1 MKKPITR
8 QWLWYFSIA
17 VAAIS
22 FYIVFSN
29 FGYATGLLRTL
40 FNILGPFVGGFVI
53 AFLLHGPCSRIEG
66 LLLRLKGKF
75 WQKAARPIALT
86 TVYLVLFGLLGL
98 AVYLLIPALINSV
111 VELTGGL
118 IASLGEMKN
127 YVESLIQP
135 GGLLDKLGLEAQLDT
150 VYAELVKTLTTYLTP
165 DNILTALRGVGTVA
179 SSVVNVVIAVIVSL
193 YMLGGREHLS
203 KAVENLLSLF
213 LRPTT
218 LSAAKNYGWRSTQL
232 FYKYLY
238 GALLDAATV
247 ALVVSVGLLVFRVPY
262 AVLLGITLGLL
273 NLIPYFG
280 AIIGC
285 VGIAIITLLTADIYT
300 AIGVIVF
307 VVVIQQVDANIIQ
320 PRIVGGSVGLRPIYV
335 LLSIT
340 VFGGLFGFW
349 GILLA
354 PPLMGIVQ
362 MLVRDASIKKKEE
375 SAQEQESA
383 PEEETA
389 PEE

>member
-1 MKKPITR
+1 MKHRISR

-53 AFLLHGPCSRIEG
+53 AFLLHGPCCRLEQA
-66 LLLRLKGKF
+66 LLRLKGKF
-75 WQKAARPIALT
+75 WQKAARPLALMV
-86 TVYLVLFGLLGL
+86 VYLVLFGLLSL
-98 AVYLLIPALINSV
+98 AVYLLIPTLITSV
-111 VELTGGL
+111 VELSTGL
-118 IASLGEMKN
+118 IANLGETKN
-127 YVESLIQP
+127 YLETLIEP
-135 GGLLDKLGLEAQLDT
+135 GGLLDKLGIEARLDT
-150 VYAELVKTLTTYLTP
+150 LYADLVKTLTTFVTA
-165 DNILTALRGVGTVA
+165 DNVITALRSVGTVA

-193 YMLGGREHLS
+193 YMLGGREHLAR
-203 KAVENLLSLF
+203 AVENLLSLI

-218 LSAAKNYGWRSTQL
+218 LNAAKHYGRRSTQL
-232 FYKYLY
+232 FYNYLY
-238 GALLDAATV
+238 GALLDAGAV
-247 ALVVSVGLLVFRVPY
+247 ALVVSVGLMIFRVPY
-262 AVLLGITLGLL
+262 AVLMGIVLGVM
-273 NLIPYFG
+273 NLVPYFG

-285 VGIAIITLLTADIYT
+285 VGIAFITLLTTDIYT
-300 AIGVIVF
+300 ALGVTIFIVI
-307 VVVIQQVDANIIQ
+307 IQQVDANIIQ

-362 MLVRDASIKKKEE
+362 MFVRDATAKKKTAATAEV
-375 SAQEQESA
+375 SASDQPSED
-383 PEEETA
+383 
-389 PEE
+389 

>member
-53 AFLLHGPCSRIEG
+53 AFLLHGPCGRIENA
-66 LLLRLKGKF
+66 LLRLKGK
-75 WQKAARPIALT
+75 WWKKAARPLSLT
-86 TVYLVLFGLLGL
+86 IVYLVLFGLLGF

-111 VELTGGL
+111 VELASGL
-118 IASLGEMKN
+118 IASLGEAKN
-127 YVESLIQP
+127 YVESLIRP
-135 GGLLDKLGLEAQLDT
+135 GGVLDKLGLEAHLDT
-150 VYAELVKTLTTYLTP
+150 LYADMVKTLTTYVTP
-165 DNILTALRGVGTVA
+165 DNVITALRSVGTVA
-179 SSVVNVVIAVIVSL
+179 TSVVNVVIAVIVSL

-203 KAVENLLSLF
+203 RALDNFVSLF
-213 LRPTT
+213 VRPTT
-218 LSAAKNYGWRSTQL
+218 LNTIKHYGQRSTQL

-238 GALLDAATV
+238 GALLDAGAI
-247 ALVVSVGLLVFRVPY
+247 ALVVSVGLLIFRVPY
-262 AVLLGITLGLL
+262 AVLLGIALGVL

-285 VGIAIITLLTADIYT
+285 VGIAFITLLTADIYT
-300 AIGVIVF
+300 AIGVIIF

-340 VFGGLFGFW
+340 LFGGLFGFW

-354 PPLMGIVQ
+354 PPLMAIVQ

-375 SAQEQESA
+375 AALS
-383 PEEETA
+383 ETST
-389 PEE
+389 ET